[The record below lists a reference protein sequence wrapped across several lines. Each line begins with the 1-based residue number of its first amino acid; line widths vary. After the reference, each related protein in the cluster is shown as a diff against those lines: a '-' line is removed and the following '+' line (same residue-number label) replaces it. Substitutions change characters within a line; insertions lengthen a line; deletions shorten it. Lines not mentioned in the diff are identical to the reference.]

1 MTMRDSKKGPI
12 FDKFKEGV
20 KNINRKLIRNKKAQE
35 IKKAA
40 KGLNFRNSEARDMA
54 KRYRRNE
61 LSAFE
66 LGEIQNKLQVDVGHT
81 TVKDE
86 SKKRTYHLGD
96 FAGLNNMS
104 NQDEAG
110 NTYDEQKQGWSSKYV
125 PVNKPNKPNKP
136 LVNPIAKK
144 DDNN

>member
-61 LSAFE
+61 LSGFE
-66 LGEIQNKLQVDVGHT
+66 LGVIQNKFGVDVGHT
-81 TVKDE
+81 TNKDQAKE
-86 SKKRTYHLGD
+86 RPYHLGD
-96 FAGLNNMS
+96 FSGLNNFS

-125 PVNKPNKPNKP
+125 PVDNTSKP
-136 LVNPIAKK
+136 LNKSVASKK
-144 DDNN
+144 K